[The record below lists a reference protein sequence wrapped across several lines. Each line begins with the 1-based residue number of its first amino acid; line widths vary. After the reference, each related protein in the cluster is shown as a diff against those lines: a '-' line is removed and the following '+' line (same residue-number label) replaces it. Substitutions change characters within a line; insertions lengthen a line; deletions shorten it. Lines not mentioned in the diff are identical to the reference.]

1 MREKIKKSTWIT
13 GVLVTLISTY
23 AMAQQPTGPY
33 LGLYGGRAE
42 VEFDDYP
49 ISMSSSGFGAFVGWQ
64 ILEPLGIELGYFDA
78 NTMST
83 TLGEFRGELDA
94 KALTASVIG
103 TLPLGDRWSL
113 FGRAGTIQW
122 QSDQSI
128 IQSDVLIY
136 KERFKDTDIWLG
148 VGIGVMLDNARI
160 RLEYSRADAADS
172 DQSLLS
178 LGIVWFLGG
187 R

>member
-49 ISMSSSGFGAFVGWQ
+49 ISMRSAGFGVFVGWQ

-78 NTMST
+78 NTMKT

-103 TLPLGDRWSL
+103 TLPLGDHWSL
-113 FGRAGTIQW
+113 FGRVGAIRW

-128 IQSDVLIY
+128 TESGLLIY
-136 KERFKDTDIWLG
+136 SERFKDTDAWLG
-148 VGIGVMLDNARI
+148 IGIGGMFEGARI